1 MLLHLQPFALFQA
14 PVHVSQNLAFHPATT
29 HDVLPFW
36 PTSTA
41 LLAAPRGGL
50 VPLAAFHTPETT
62 AISARSPSIPKSS
75 KSLRNPAPG
84 TCAAA
89 PPPAVF
95 PAISQSRAGSSSSA
109 SPRSGAARCSGAS
122 QRHPAPS
129 RRHPQ
134 HPPSPSHP
142 VRFPSADNGCP
153 APSSKPGLSR

>member
-14 PVHVSQNLAFHPATT
+14 PVHVSQNLAFHPTTT

-62 AISARSPSIPKSS
+62 AISARSLSIPKSS
-75 KSLRNPAPG
+75 KSLRSPAPG

-89 PPPAVF
+89 PPPAVS
-95 PAISQSRAGSSSSA
+95 PAICQSRGGSVSSVLLRPS
-109 SPRSGAARCSGAS
+109 AARCSGAF
-122 QRHPAPS
+122 QR
-129 RRHPQ
+129 
-134 HPPSPSHP
+134 
-142 VRFPSADNGCP
+142 
-153 APSSKPGLSR
+153 